1 MNFKKEISLRAP
13 GINRGFFIALEGLDG
28 AGKTTQSSLLSSSL
42 RSLGFD
48 PKEVKEPTNGPWG
61 QKIRLLA
68 RQGRRGVSPE
78 EELEYFVRD
87 RAEDVAEN
95 IGPALLAGRPV
106 VADRYILSSVAYQS
120 ALGLDEG
127 RILKANHGFPWPD
140 LIVILDTPV
149 ETGLARIAANRPEGL
164 DQAFEQPQYLRRVKA
179 AFDRQ
184 NRPGLLRLNGQ
195 GDPKAICD
203 RIMAELR
210 TRNYIQEPPLEIIDS
225 HCHLSEPEFQPDLG
239 DVLNRARRTGVRA
252 VMDVGLGPGNARQV
266 LELVDKTKTSR
277 TKPPRNSDSSTL
289 ETGPEI
295 HPVLGWHP
303 HEADSFNPAGFKE
316 LLNLARD
323 PRVRGFGEIGLDFCL
338 MHSSKDNQLRAFE
351 SLLEAAADLDLPVV
365 IHSREAFAE
374 TYALLKKY
382 SPQLKRGVLIH
393 GFTRGWDEAR
403 AWVEMGFHLSL
414 PGVITFPK
422 AVEMKE
428 SAALIPADRLL
439 VETDS
444 PYLTPAP
451 FRGRRNEP
459 AHLVYHL
466 RTLADIRGL
475 TLAEAAALTTANA
488 RRFYNLP

>member
-28 AGKTTQSSLLSSSL
+28 AGKTTQSGRLSAAL
-42 RSLGFD
+42 RSLGLD
-48 PKEVKEPTNGPWG
+48 PKEVKEPTSGPWG
-61 QKIRLLA
+61 QKIRALA
-68 RQGRRGVSPE
+68 RQGRRGVLPE
-78 EELEYFVRD
+78 EELEYFVKD

-120 ALGLDEG
+120 ALGLDER
-127 RILKANHGFPWPD
+127 RIFNANKSFPWPD

-149 ETGLARIAANRPEGL
+149 ETGLSRIAASRPEGL
-164 DQAFEQPQYLRRVKA
+164 DQAFEEPQYLTRVKA

-184 NRPGLLRLNGQ
+184 NLPDLLRLNGL
-195 GDPKAICD
+195 GDPEAVHR

-210 TRNYIQEPPLEIIDS
+210 SRNFIQEPPLKIIDS
-225 HCHLSEPEFQPDLG
+225 HCHLSEPDFQPDLG
-239 DVLNRARRTGVRA
+239 AVLNRARRAGVKA
-252 VMDVGLGPGNARQV
+252 VMDVGLGPANARQV
-266 LELVDKTKTSR
+266 LELADRYGISR
-277 TKPPRNSDSSTL
+277 SDPPGNSGGAALDG
-289 ETGPEI
+289 GPEI

-303 HEADSFNPAGFKE
+303 HEADSFNPAGLKE
-316 LLNLARD
+316 LLGLARD

-351 SLLEAAADLDLPVV
+351 SLLEAATDLDLPVV
-365 IHSREAFAE
+365 VHSREAFAE
-374 TYALLKKY
+374 TCALLKKY
-382 SPQLKRGVLIH
+382 APQLKRGVLIH
-393 GFTRGWDEAR
+393 GFTRGRDEAR

-414 PGVITFPK
+414 PGVLTFPK

-428 SAALIPADRLL
+428 SVALIPVDRLL
-439 VETDS
+439 VETDA

-466 RTLADIRGL
+466 QALADIKGL
-475 TLAEAAALTTANA
+475 TLAQAAGLTTANA
-488 RRFYNLP
+488 RRFFNLT